1 MQSGISNTYGHNT
14 VRKHAGVMDGTNGT
28 PTWEILAKA
37 AQEQEAL
44 VVVARTHEIR
54 KSFRENAMQVLII
67 EAIDGEVDCTLY
79 YYIIRA
85 YIVENKKYLSYY
97 FT

>member
-1 MQSGISNTYGHNT
+1 M
-14 VRKHAGVMDGTNGT
+14 RKYAGVMDGTNGT

-54 KSFRENAMQVLII
+54 KSFRENAMRVLII
-67 EAIDGEVDCTLY
+67 EAIDDEVNCTLY
-79 YYIIRA
+79 YYIIRI
-85 YIVENKKYLSYY
+85 YVVEDKNIYLLVLQGYR
-97 FT
+97 